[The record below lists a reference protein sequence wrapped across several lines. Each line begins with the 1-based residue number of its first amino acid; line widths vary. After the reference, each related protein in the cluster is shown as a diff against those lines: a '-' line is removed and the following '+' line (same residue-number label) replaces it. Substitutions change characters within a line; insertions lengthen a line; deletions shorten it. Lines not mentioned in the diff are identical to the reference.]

1 MRKMFIENLPRR
13 QGRNGKEIDWKNTIG
28 YKVKFVYDDVEGEVE
43 IIDYEKLHVKFS
55 YNNETYDILTD
66 NFRRCNLG
74 KVLGKM
80 TNDFRIKLYSRIKDT
95 KRDMLI
101 VDKKYKKDY
110 KGQNKKYYKYK
121 CNNCGWDEGWIEE
134 FNLLHGKGCSCCRG
148 YVVVEGINDIPST
161 DPWMVKYFQGGYD
174 EAKKYTKGS
183 DKEIYPVC
191 PDCGRVKDKPMKI
204 DTLRKSKSIACV
216 CGDKISYPEKVMSHV
231 LNIIEPNY
239 ISQLSSKNFEWCNK
253 YRYDFYLPTYNS
265 IIEVHGE
272 QHYRHT
278 GFKRTVEE
286 EQENDRLKKELALN
300 NGIDNYIIIDC
311 RKSEINYIKNN
322 ILNSKLS
329 ELYDLNNIDWNK
341 VNKLSTNNLIKEVC
355 EYYQSN
361 SNLLQK
367 EVANHFN
374 ICLNTFRR
382 YLEKGKKLGWYVDK
396 KEYRRNN

>member
-1 MRKMFIENLPRR
+1 
-13 QGRNGKEIDWKNTIG
+13 
-28 YKVKFVYDDVEGEVE
+28 
-43 IIDYEKLHVKFS
+43 
-55 YNNETYDILTD
+55 
-66 NFRRCNLG
+66 
-74 KVLGKM
+74 
-80 TNDFRIKLYSRIKDT
+80 
-95 KRDMLI
+95 
-101 VDKKYKKDY
+101 
-110 KGQNKKYYKYK
+110 
-121 CNNCGWDEGWIEE
+121 
-134 FNLLHGKGCSCCRG
+134 
-148 YVVVEGINDIPST
+148 
-161 DPWMVKYFQGGYD
+161 MVKYFQGGYD
-174 EAKKYTKGS
+174 EAKKYSKGS

-204 DTLRKSKSIACV
+204 DTLRKNKSIGCI

-361 SNLLQK
+361 SNLLQR

-396 KEYRRNN
+396 KEEHR